1 MSSKRRMSAANQDEE
16 NRSGKGIYMDRG
28 SKEQDLLC
36 EPPMLERADWEGE
49 IRYAW
54 QPYVRAGLYNSA
66 GLCAKPF
73 RVHLE
78 HP

>member
-1 MSSKRRMSAANQDEE
+1 MDLESKV
-16 NRSGKGIYMDRG
+16 
-28 SKEQDLLC
+28 QDLLC
-36 EPPMLERADWEGE
+36 EPPTLERADWEGE